1 MACTS
6 FSVERKK
13 DLVISG
19 ELGLDLGHDIC
30 EMMSIFLD
38 WNWVAFLHHTWH
50 QNQQGWEDKKTIQ
63 HKRNSLFYWI
73 LFILS
78 QHAMHL
84 QESLGLWIPS
94 SVKVTN
100 LRKELGPILGRSS
113 KSKSPQGQQVLKS
126 RRQNCSQ
133 LASPTWE
140 SLGLVLWRE
149 ASIAP
154 KCEEIWQNAKA
165 PWFCSS
171 HSLPFSWGIL
181 WVINQYLQRIHPVGQ
196 PLC

>member
-1 MACTS
+1 MWKGS
-6 FSVERKK
+6 KILSSLF
-13 DLVISG
+13 G
-19 ELGLDLGHDIC
+19 ELGLDLGHVIC
-30 EMMSIFLD
+30 ETMSIFLD

-50 QNQQGWEDKKTIQ
+50 QNQEGWEDKKTVQ
-63 HKRNSLFYWI
+63 HTPNSLFYWI
-73 LFILS
+73 LFLFP

-84 QESLGLWIPS
+84 QESSGLRIPS

-100 LRKELGPILGRSS
+100 LRKELGAILGRSI
-113 KSKSPQGQQVLKS
+113 KRSPPWGQQVLKS

-140 SLGLVLWRE
+140 SPGLVLWRE
-149 ASIAP
+149 ASIAL

-171 HSLPFSWGIL
+171 HSLLFSWGIP
-181 WVINQYLQRIHPVGQ
+181 WVINQYL
-196 PLC
+196 